1 MGLVLEQAIDAASSR
16 QQPQLNEQPYR
27 KAVPR
32 TFISTP
38 QSHLQSQS
46 AFPLNGL
53 QRSLTVSLP

>member
-38 QSHLQSQS
+38 QSHSQSQR
-46 AFPLNGL
+46 A
-53 QRSLTVSLP
+53 